1 MGNGLMKKNESRL
14 EYKGMKD
21 ESDCKIYLKNFNK
34 KVNRFYFIFIQ
45 DTKVYLNCFNCT
57 SLTTV
62 ITSTTIVCRDRFFG

>member
-1 MGNGLMKKNESRL
+1 MKKNESRL

-45 DTKVYLNCFNCT
+45 RYKGIFKLF
-57 SLTTV
+57 
-62 ITSTTIVCRDRFFG
+62 